1 VALPNLSQR
10 INKQTFTLTLSY
22 NVSPPSLSPTTFSFT
37 LFSTKHNNQKGFNL
51 FLVFSRK
58 K

>member
-22 NVSPPSLSPTTFSFT
+22 NVSPPSLSPTTFSQQFYLIFHKT
-37 LFSTKHNNQKGFNL
+37 QQPKRF
-51 FLVFSRK
+51 
-58 K
+58 